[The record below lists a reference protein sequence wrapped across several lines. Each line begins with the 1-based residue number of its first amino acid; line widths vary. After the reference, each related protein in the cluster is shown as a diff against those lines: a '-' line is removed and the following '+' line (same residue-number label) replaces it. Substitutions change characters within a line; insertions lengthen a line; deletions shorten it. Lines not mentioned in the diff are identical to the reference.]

1 MKTYIINPTQG
12 KWYIINRKSIMLH
25 NSKNNFT
32 IYRTPSIFLYEK
44 KCVYIA
50 YTDGFSNDH
59 FRNKI
64 QDYK

>member
-1 MKTYIINPTQG
+1 MENQSGYTTVKIIC
-12 KWYIINRKSIMLH
+12 
-25 NSKNNFT
+25 T
-32 IYRTPSIFLYEK
+32 ICRTRSIFLYEK